1 MSLDTIKCQGIFL
14 FPFSKMKTTIEIEQ
28 FGNGKTYKFSTELE
42 KDDVIDTA
50 VVALSHNE
58 NEKLGELI
66 HGDVKAFCDR
76 ETINKIRLVIS
87 NEKIE

>member
-1 MSLDTIKCQGIFL
+1 MR
-14 FPFSKMKTTIEIEQ
+14 TTIEIEQ
-28 FGNGKTYKFSTELE
+28 FDNGKTYKFSSELE

-66 HGDVKAFCDR
+66 LEDVKAFCDR
-76 ETINKIRLVIS
+76 ETCNKVRLVIS
-87 NEKIE
+87 YEKIE

>member
-1 MSLDTIKCQGIFL
+1 MSLDTIKCRGIFL
-14 FPFSKMKTTIEIEQ
+14 YPLSKMKTTIEIEQ
-28 FGNGKTYKFSTELE
+28 FDNGKTYKFSTELE

-66 HGDVKAFCDR
+66 LGDVKAFCYR
-76 ETINKIRLVIS
+76 ETINKVKLVI
-87 NEKIE
+87 NYEKQ